1 MNRMA
6 RQIAWRFIGTL
17 SAALVQFATYVL
29 LARALGIGDYGV
41 FAALFGIGSFITTL
55 TGAGFTH
62 RALRLRAEGDDP
74 SVKRATM
81 VAFRVSVG
89 ALLAIAVLIIGTFT
103 GLPLASCVAAA
114 SFILI
119 DAITDICQAVMA
131 GADQLSRATMI
142 LVAQRLLLLTT
153 TAVFVVTDQPS
164 WLIGAALIATAA
176 NVAVT
181 VRQWPRGSMLGKL
194 ITTSFSYWRANLAS
208 SLSQLETPVI
218 ALIGGSAASGLYGAG
233 SRAGGPVN
241 LLAQALLQ
249 AATPTL
255 ASVLPHE
262 RMSLFAQMRRVTWS
276 IVGAALIL
284 AVPAGFAGAWLLGD
298 EYTQVWPFIAGFV
311 VSGALMGVNQAHQAL
326 LFAFDRAAAAARAV
340 AIGAVAALLYAA
352 VAAWALPIWALVFTP
367 IVAQSVMQ
375 LGLARAVAAGR
386 EGGRVS
392 D

>member
-1 MNRMA
+1 MVHL
-6 RQIAWRFIGTL
+6 IAWRFIGTL

-29 LARALGIGDYGV
+29 LARALGVGDYGV
-41 FAALFGIGSFITTL
+41 FAALFGVGSFITTL

-81 VAFRVSVG
+81 VAFRAALG
-89 ALLAIAVLIIGTFT
+89 TLLAVVVFLIGTSAE
-103 GLPLASCVAAA
+103 LPVASCIVAA

-119 DAITDICQAVMA
+119 DAVTDICQAVMA
-131 GADQLSRATMI
+131 GADQLGRATMI
-142 LVAQRLLLLTT
+142 LIAQRLLLLTT
-153 TAVFVVTDQPS
+153 AAAFVSTEQPS

-181 VRQWPRGSMLGKL
+181 IRGWPRGSTLIKL

-255 ASVLPHE
+255 STALPHE
-262 RMSLFAQMRRVTWS
+262 RMSLFTQMRHVTWG

-298 EYTQVWPFIAGFV
+298 EYTQAWPFIAGFV
-311 VSGALMGVNQAHQAL
+311 VSGALMGVNQAHQAV
-326 LFAFDRAAAAARAV
+326 LFAFDRAASAARAV

-352 VAAWALPIWALVFTP
+352 VAAWALPIWTLILTP
-367 IVAQSVMQ
+367 VVAQSVMQ
-375 LGLARAVAAGR
+375 LGLARAVATGR
-386 EGGRVS
+386 EDGRFS
-392 D
+392 G